1 MCKALSH
8 YRIRIW
14 AIFYSA
20 GDNINYMQMLKQ
32 EGKSATK
39 VFHEVL
45 EKVVILYTKHYLLI
59 RKGSPVHVA
68 PTCVWSREGSDHF
81 GSLWVLC
88 TQPFPTFLQET
99 VSET

>member
-14 AIFYSA
+14 SIFHSA

-39 VFHEVL
+39 VLHEVL
-45 EKVVILYTKHYLLI
+45 EKVESSFTLNIIY
-59 RKGSPVHVA
+59 
-68 PTCVWSREGSDHF
+68 
-81 GSLWVLC
+81 
-88 TQPFPTFLQET
+88 
-99 VSET
+99 